1 MCPAIAGAFSVQ
13 PDLQLTSID
22 VIASALEPVV
32 PAVER
37 MSSPDGAITLMLSDV
52 ADADAAAERL
62 GQERWDRLLSD
73 HHMLVERLV
82 SEHDGQVAK
91 FERDGFLASFSSAH
105 AGLHA
110 TVELQ
115 RTFAGDRSDANGLSV
130 RVGLHSGFV
139 IANPDQL
146 LGRNVVLAARIAGQA
161 KGGEILVSSTLKQYT
176 ETDATVSFEP
186 RGDHH
191 FKGLHGEHTIYSVVW
206 S

>member
-82 SEHDGQVAK
+82 SQHDGQVAK
-91 FERDGFLASFSSAH
+91 FERDGFLASFNSA
-105 AGLHA
+105 
-110 TVELQ
+110 
-115 RTFAGDRSDANGLSV
+115 
-130 RVGLHSGFV
+130 
-139 IANPDQL
+139 
-146 LGRNVVLAARIAGQA
+146 
-161 KGGEILVSSTLKQYT
+161 
-176 ETDATVSFEP
+176 
-186 RGDHH
+186 
-191 FKGLHGEHTIYSVVW
+191 
-206 S
+206 